1 MLKTKI
7 LFIPGWTYSDEKIKP
22 FYESLKKIGEKVEW
36 LPAPGL
42 TGEKL
47 TRPWNL
53 EDYCSWLEKEIAN
66 KVEVGEKVILIGHSN
81 GGRIILKFLSTE
93 SEQQQKVTKV
103 ILIDSA
109 GLIDRRWHKVLKRDF
124 FGLCAKLGKKLKN
137 QPQIRKL
144 VYKILKER
152 DYYQADE
159 IMQKTMTNLLKE
171 DLREELKLIKPETL
185 LIWGENDQMTPL
197 DLGKEMAAKIPQAEL
212 KIIKGARHVPQITN
226 SLETINAIVSFLT
239 KNQTKKEKTDGE
251 I

>member
-47 TRPWNL
+47 TKPWNL
-53 EDYCSWLEKEIAN
+53 EDYRAWLEEEIRV
-66 KVEVGEKVILIGHSN
+66 KVGAGEKVILIGHSN

-93 SEQQQKVTKV
+93 SEQRAKVAKV

-124 FGLCAKLGKKLKN
+124 FGLCAKLGKRLKN

-144 VYKILKER
+144 VYKILRER
-152 DYYQADE
+152 DYYQADA
-159 IMQKTMTNLLKE
+159 IMQKTMANLLSE
-171 DLREELKLIKPETL
+171 DLRGKLALIKAEVL

-197 DLGKEMAAKIPQAEL
+197 HLGKEMAAKIPQAKL
-212 KIIKGARHVPQITN
+212 AIIKGARHVPQITN
-226 SLETINAIVSFLT
+226 WQETMQAIANFLKEDST
-239 KNQTKKEKTDGE
+239 KEKKTDG
-251 I
+251 